1 MRKHISKQDFR
12 KLRCKLT
19 EILGQQE
26 LTLVEKFSRSIDLV
40 NDFLNDIRL
49 QVTSVAFKDKFEE
62 IYFFKFEKPEYYAL
76 KIYQVALFTLINGKP
91 VGTTDM
97 VKSYFQDELTFIS
110 HFFRQYAFYYQ
121 YYRSGFTEM
130 DETLFLR
137 NSLPGSPVFM
147 ELPEVDTEFCTGGD
161 YLFAKFIAY
170 ELLQEYILE
179 QLAKLDSK
187 DRVLMPVI
195 DSGKKW
201 FDWTGEVVNL
211 VELGYALYAAKQIGD
226 GKTSLAEIFRWLEES
241 FGVEIG
247 IPANRFREIKRRK
260 RISRTHFL
268 ALLTSD
274 LLNYMNGDQEKDHV

>member
-1 MRKHISKQDFR
+1 MRKNISKQDFR

-19 EILGQQE
+19 EILSQQE

-40 NDFLNDIRL
+40 NDFLNDVRL
-49 QVTSVAFKDKFEE
+49 QVTSVAFKDKLEE

-76 KIYQVALFTLINGKP
+76 KIYQVALFALINAKP
-91 VGTTDM
+91 VGTPDM
-97 VKSYFQDELTFIS
+97 VRSYFQDELAFIS
-110 HFFRQYAFYYQ
+110 RFFRQYAFYYE

-137 NSLPGSPVFM
+137 NSLPVSPVFI
-147 ELPEVDTEFCTGGD
+147 ELPELDTEFCTGGD

-179 QLAKLDSK
+179 QLAKLDNK
-187 DRVLMPVI
+187 DRGLMPVI
-195 DSGKKW
+195 DNAKKW

-226 GKTSLAEIFRWLEES
+226 GKTPLAEIFRWMEES

-268 ALLTSD
+268 ELLTSD
-274 LLNYMNGDQEKDHV
+274 LLNYMNGDQEKDRV